1 MHRAATSPAQRLPPA
16 NYPLHPYAHPPPM
29 PPPIM
34 GPYHPDPRDPRYNR
48 PVPRPQQYPYGR
60 QGSYV
65 VQVNQAQHMR
75 PPMAHHVSDMSA
87 RKTNSGA
94 AYRGAPVVIQQDRPQ
109 LQPIN
114 ARRARSPQHL
124 EDDDEDEDED
134 EETSEDET
142 ESDEEEDPR
151 ILLYRATMEQ
161 RRMALDAQRAQQ
173 EAARMMPP
181 PPRPS
186 SVVNP
191 IYNMRQPNVVTYAT
205 SPQLGNAFEDP
216 RLAGRPSYPIGGG
229 LRAPSPSGTAM
240 PGLYRSRT
248 PAQDPRM
255 MRRNSIQSEK
265 NVSVAEI
272 EARERALVTAQKVL
286 EREREQFQRQKQRES
301 FGAGGADYE
310 LRNRMRRMSFGRD
323 EHAVEESRLSEAQRY
338 IEKNKEPTAP
348 LTAGILKK
356 SGLDRKTPSTRSK
369 KSSREG
375 SSTVDNRKRRSV
387 VDTES
392 VYQEDFKMRIDARR
406 DYEFEIGD
414 KRVEL
419 RPDGQGKIELYVAGK
434 TETQYHTSKASSST
448 GSKLGRRNSHRTRY
462 LDEDDEDDD
471 DDSTERERRVR
482 KERVEVRGGQAR
494 RRAET
499 HSGTLD
505 TRPRTRDPLRQPA
518 AQPLTRRTPLRRPA
532 SPVIDNYDEDDD
544 EEEEYTPPL
553 YGAQPDEYGRPFT
566 NRWSQGYGPPSPRSG
581 HGPPGSSNTYG
592 YGA

>member
-1 MHRAATSPAQRLPPA
+1 MQ
-16 NYPLHPYAHPPPM
+16 
-29 PPPIM
+29 
-34 GPYHPDPRDPRYNR
+34 
-48 PVPRPQQYPYGR
+48 
-60 QGSYV
+60 
-65 VQVNQAQHMR
+65 
-75 PPMAHHVSDMSA
+75 HHVSDMSA

-94 AYRGAPVVIQQDRPQ
+94 AYRGAPVIIQQDRPQ
-109 LQPIN
+109 LKPIN

-124 EDDDEDEDED
+124 EDEDEDDD

-151 ILLYRATMEQ
+151 ILLYRASKFKQMQQQQAERIRAAELYEMEQ
-161 RRMALDAQRAQQ
+161 RRMALDVQRAQQ

-191 IYNMRQPNVVTYAT
+191 MFNMRQPNVVTYDT
-205 SPQLGNAFEDP
+205 SPRLGNAFEDP
-216 RLAGRPSYPIGGG
+216 RLVGRPSYPTGGA

-248 PAQDPRM
+248 PAQDPRI
-255 MRRNSIQSEK
+255 MRRNSIHSEK
-265 NVSVAEI
+265 EVSVAEI
-272 EARERALVTAQKVL
+272 EARERALINAQKVL

-323 EHAVEESRLSEAQRY
+323 EHAVEESRLNEAQRY

-387 VDTES
+387 IDTES

-448 GSKLGRRNSHRTRY
+448 TGSKLGRRNSHRTRY

-471 DDSTERERRVR
+471 DSTERERRVR
-482 KERVEVRGGQAR
+482 QERVEVRGGQAR

-518 AQPLTRRTPLRRPA
+518 AQPPTRRTPLRRPA
-532 SPVIDNYDEDDD
+532 SPVIDDDDEDDD
-544 EEEEYTPPL
+544 EEEGYTPPL
-553 YGAQPDEYGRPFT
+553 YGAQPDEYGRPLM
-566 NRWSQGYGPPSPRSG
+566 NRWSQGYGPPPSPSQGYGQSG
-581 HGPPGSSNTYG
+581 NSNTYG